1 MVNELEEIYI
11 ASSKKPKLP
20 KAPPQRGLGVARLEK
35 ILREQTHHIDDNTQ
49 NKVAYEGKSSSP
61 CNISSL
67 PLSHNFPITGPPPP
81 PPIHDSI
88 IGHLPLFENL
98 DPFIL
103 PPLPMTTLC
112 SNSLGGG
119 GRDGGGGHVFLPTM
133 WNSCDFNEE
142 QRKMDS
148 GFPFPLYY
156 LDTTDPFWPSN
167 MNGSLPSGLSSSSSS
182 IEPPSNQNSYNY
194 KSIWPEEPQAS
205 EIPLYAKKEWQA
217 EQTSK
222 KDIMDFETHDSS
234 FLTLGPPSSSS
245 QSTDEFNSTQIGS
258 TCDSQQWWGQGES
271 SHQETFYSLLLQK
284 AGLAGAETTSNSIN
298 KRGEEAAEH
307 IIDLNLKMSVGSSS
321 IDDDKSLHFSK
332 KSN

>member
-167 MNGSLPSGLSSSSSS
+167 NLQMNGSLPSGLSSSSSS

-205 EIPLYAKKEWQA
+205 EIPLCIFSLMIGTKRQWPFALDN
-217 EQTSK
+217 EQ
-222 KDIMDFETHDSS
+222 IS
-234 FLTLGPPSSSS
+234 FLPQKFSSCLTPLNRPDQPHCSCENPSTTKFEPFRANSRFENRHISYSSPILKF
-245 QSTDEFNSTQIGS
+245 EFCII
-258 TCDSQQWWGQGES
+258 
-271 SHQETFYSLLLQK
+271 
-284 AGLAGAETTSNSIN
+284 LA
-298 KRGEEAAEH
+298 
-307 IIDLNLKMSVGSSS
+307 
-321 IDDDKSLHFSK
+321 
-332 KSN
+332 